1 VATGKRWAPW
11 LTVALL
17 VAACG
22 GAEEV
27 PPAGQPA
34 VEPPPPTGAASETAV
49 SAAGTPAAVGAVG
62 GQDTTA
68 VSLELSREV
77 FSYRGSGRDP
87 FISLLKSG
95 DVRPLPRDLRV
106 VGITFDPRYPQRSV
120 AVLHDMSDLRRFTVR
135 PGDVIGRIRIV
146 EVRASEVIAVVQE
159 FGVDRQVVLPLRRRQ
174 EASQ

>member
-1 VATGKRWAPW
+1 MAAAKRWGLW
-11 LTVALL
+11 LTGALL

-22 GAEEV
+22 GAEEA

-34 VEPPPPTGAASETAV
+34 VEPPAPVPQTAADTGAVASQD
-49 SAAGTPAAVGAVG
+49 SAAAE
-62 GQDTTA
+62 
-68 VSLELSREV
+68 LELAREV
-77 FSYRGSGRDP
+77 FAYRGSGRDP

-95 DVRPLPRDLRV
+95 DVRPMPQDLRV

-120 AVLHDMSDLRRFTVR
+120 AVLHDISDMRRFTVR
-135 PGDVIGRIRIV
+135 PGDVVGRIRIV
-146 EVRASEVIAVVQE
+146 EVRATEVIAVVQE